1 MQPLFTSLM
10 LVLPPVKRYRRAH
23 LHLYYT
29 LCLVFRVYRQAAPPG
44 IRQWMERKAGAIR
57 QRMQGKRVNYAA
69 RTVLAPDGLLAPN
82 EVSVQ
87 VLGVGV

>member
-1 MQPLFTSLM
+1 MYTGM
-10 LVLPPVKRYRRAH
+10 RA
-23 LHLYYT
+23 YSYIYIYIYI
-29 LCLVFRVYRQAAPPG
+29 LCLILWVPSQAAPPG

-82 EVSVQ
+82 EVRV
-87 VLGVGV
+87 